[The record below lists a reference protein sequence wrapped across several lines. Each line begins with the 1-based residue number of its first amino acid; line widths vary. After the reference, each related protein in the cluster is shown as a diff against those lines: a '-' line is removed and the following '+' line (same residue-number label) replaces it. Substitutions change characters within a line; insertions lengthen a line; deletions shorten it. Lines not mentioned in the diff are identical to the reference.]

1 MPHRPASQDRL
12 ALLRGL
18 AVTLALG
25 VLSAGCAM
33 TAEWFPAT
41 PEASR
46 PEPPSAPSIVAEA
59 DDLLRSGQPQVAR
72 DLYVLVSAEPERDTV
87 HARALFNLAKLY
99 TDPTTGFRDYRL
111 AQLAFERLLKEY
123 PSGDWDMDARAWCA
137 ALTALA
143 AREVELEARD
153 GELHMREAEVARLK
167 GEAARLGTDLQ
178 RLKKIDLN
186 LERRR

>member
-1 MPHRPASQDRL
+1 MRHRPASQDRL
-12 ALLRGL
+12 AFLRGL
-18 AVTLALG
+18 AVVLG
-25 VLSAGCAM
+25 LSLLSAGCAT
-33 TAEWFPAT
+33 TAGWFAAT

-46 PEPPSAPSIVAEA
+46 PGPRSAPSIVAEA
-59 DDLLRSGQPQVAR
+59 DGLVRRGQPQVAR
-72 DLYVLVSAEPERDTV
+72 DLYVLVSAEPERDAV

-111 AQLAFERLLKEY
+111 AQLAFERLLTEY
-123 PSGDWDMDARAWCA
+123 PSGDWDKDARAWCA

-143 AREVELEARD
+143 AREVELQARE
-153 GELHMREAEVARLK
+153 GELHVREAEVARLK

>member
-12 ALLRGL
+12 ARLSGL
-18 AVTLALG
+18 AIALALG
-25 VLSAGCAM
+25 VLSGGCAT
-33 TAEWFPAT
+33 TAEWFAAT

-46 PEPPSAPSIVAEA
+46 PAQSSPSIVAQA
-59 DDLLRSGQPQVAR
+59 DDLVRLGQPDIAR
-72 DLYVLVSAEPERDTV
+72 DLYVLVSAEPERDEA
-87 HARALFNLAKLY
+87 HARALFNLARLY
-99 TDPTTGFRDYRL
+99 TDPSTGVRNYRL
-111 AQLAFERLLKEY
+111 AQVAFERLLTEY
-123 PSGDWDMDARAWCA
+123 PSGEWDIDARAWCA

-153 GELHMREAEVARLK
+153 GELHLREAEVTRLK
-167 GEAARLGTDLQ
+167 VEAARLGSDLQ